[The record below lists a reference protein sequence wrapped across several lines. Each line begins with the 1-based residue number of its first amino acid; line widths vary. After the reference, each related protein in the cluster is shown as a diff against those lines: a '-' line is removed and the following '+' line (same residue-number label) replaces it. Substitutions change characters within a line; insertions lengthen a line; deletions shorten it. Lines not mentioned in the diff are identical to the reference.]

1 MRPLIFFLCVFLL
14 VPGAFTAH
22 AAEGPA
28 SSVAMLQ
35 KAIDGMDTD
44 LLEKYLDIPEVT
56 RKNAQYA
63 VELLEKNPSLRK
75 EAQKSPVLAFAM
87 MSLGSKGASEAL
99 AALVA
104 HEAQSFVHYGV
115 ASGAFAGKPGSGK
128 NPGDPGL
135 LFAPLL
141 KGDERDVKRFD
152 DIRVLEQSGDTA
164 RIAASLYDGTRK
176 KSYPLELE
184 ATRRDG
190 IWRITDVLNRE
201 KLAALPE

>member
-1 MRPLIFFLCVFLL
+1 MRRVIFFLCALL
-14 VPGAFTAH
+14 LAAGAFTAH

-35 KAIDGMDTD
+35 KAIDGMDAE
-44 LLEKYLDIPEVT
+44 LLERYLDIPGVA
-56 RKNAQYA
+56 RKNARYA
-63 VELLEKNPSLRK
+63 VELLENNESLRK
-75 EAQKSPVLAFAM
+75 QAQKSPVLAFAM
-87 MSLGSKGASEAL
+87 MSIGSKGASDAL
-99 AALVA
+99 AALLA
-104 HEAQSFVHYGV
+104 HEAQSFVRYGV

-141 KGDERDVKRFD
+141 KGDERDLKRFD
-152 DIRVLEQSGDTA
+152 DIRVLEHNGDTA
-164 RIAASLYDGTRK
+164 RIAASLYDGSRK

-184 ATRRDG
+184 ATRSDG

-201 KLAALPE
+201 KLASLPE